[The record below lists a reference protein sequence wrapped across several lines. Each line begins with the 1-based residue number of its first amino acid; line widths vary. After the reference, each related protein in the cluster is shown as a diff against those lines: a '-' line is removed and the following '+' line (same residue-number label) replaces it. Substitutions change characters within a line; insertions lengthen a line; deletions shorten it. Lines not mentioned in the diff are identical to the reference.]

1 MHSVW
6 LQCSGA
12 SLSAYKRESPVG
24 RGLCSITVGRVN
36 RWTSQQMDEMS
47 TAIAERNK
55 STSNQRRNTSAA
67 GRRVGGRRV
76 EVTWSKSHGST
87 WIGRQRRR
95 RREHT
100 AEGNASLVGRTHGV
114 EKEARM
120 NEGGATLMVE
130 LLMAAANHGYGS
142 GGRWREWDV
151 IGGRKARRRARRRR
165 MVNGKNACWVIQE
178 R

>member
-1 MHSVW
+1 MQWCVVVG
-6 LQCSGA
+6 LQARVA
-12 SLSAYKRESPVG
+12 SRSWVMLNHCRE
-24 RGLCSITVGRVN
+24 
-36 RWTSQQMDEMS
+36 SQQMDES
-47 TAIAERNK
+47 TDGRNVNCNCRTK
-55 STSNQRRNTSAA
+55 EINVKPTSEHLSGGSA
-67 GRRVGGRRV
+67 VGGRRV
-76 EVTWSKSHGST
+76 EVTWSRSHGST

-151 IGGRKARRRARRRR
+151 IGGRKIAIMGA
-165 MVNGKNACWVIQE
+165 G
-178 R
+178 